1 MPGLLEYQSVCRGL
15 AGRQYRQLM
24 TAWSALHVC
33 FSGTATCSLQ
43 YRYQATPEPNMHAR
57 CTDTAYFGVVEIGLS
72 SQLSLVTGVVF
83 WTPMIHMWMPMI
95 SHSWPGLSSPSVIVK
110 SPFSSPEG
118 SNHMVH
124 DFLLVFTQDGV
135 YMQM

>member
-1 MPGLLEYQSVCRGL
+1 MLQWYGYLFTTVQI
-15 AGRQYRQLM
+15 
-24 TAWSALHVC
+24 
-33 FSGTATCSLQ
+33 SGHTRTKHACSL
-43 YRYQATPEPNMHAR
+43 YRHSIFWCGRDWIEFSIVPGHR
-57 CTDTAYFGVVEIGLS
+57 CCVLDA
-72 SQLSLVTGVVF
+72 Q
-83 WTPMIHMWMPMI
+83 IHMWMPMI